1 MKIRMT
7 LFTDSKYT
15 DYLRYQYA
23 PLTVRQ
29 YIAIINEYLHS
40 GMTTQD
46 YTQSLFRHVSKYRQW
61 MACLRNYS
69 RYMRFK
75 KKMKIAQEINEMIE
89 SFKIRIKSER
99 KIKVKTLPEGDRLLL
114 IKRMKEVIASGEY
127 DYQFKIP
134 YMITAFCLL
143 NGLRISEA
151 INIKRR
157 DIKKDKDSFHLTVI
171 GKGSKERTMVMDSLL
186 VDLYKS
192 FINDVP
198 YKQDSIFATIKDQ
211 KPLLRQD
218 AVNYLKRLFK
228 REQITW
234 MSPHKL
240 RHTFATMA
248 VFADVPLPTIQTIL
262 GHENLATTSL
272 YEHANIENQ
281 KQAMEKIK
289 KNREKI
295 KGV

>member
-1 MKIRMT
+1 
-7 LFTDSKYT
+7 
-15 DYLRYQYA
+15 
-23 PLTVRQ
+23 
-29 YIAIINEYLHS
+29 
-40 GMTTQD
+40 
-46 YTQSLFRHVSKYRQW
+46 
-61 MACLRNYS
+61 
-69 RYMRFK
+69 MRFK
-75 KKMKIAQEINEMIE
+75 KKIKIAQEINEMIE

-99 KIKVKTLPEGDRLLL
+99 KIKVKTLPEGDRLML
-114 IKRMKEVIASGEY
+114 IKRIKEVIANSEY
-127 DYQFKIP
+127 DYRFKIP
-134 YMITAFCLL
+134 YMIIAFCLL

-151 INIKRR
+151 ISIKRR
-157 DIKKDKDSFHLTVI
+157 DIKKDKESFYLTVI

-186 VDLYKS
+186 VDLHKA
-192 FINDVP
+192 FIKDVP
-198 YKQDSIFATIKDQ
+198 YKQDLLFATIKDQ

-240 RHTFATMA
+240 RHTFATTA

-289 KNREKI
+289 KSREVNN
-295 KGV
+295 GRC